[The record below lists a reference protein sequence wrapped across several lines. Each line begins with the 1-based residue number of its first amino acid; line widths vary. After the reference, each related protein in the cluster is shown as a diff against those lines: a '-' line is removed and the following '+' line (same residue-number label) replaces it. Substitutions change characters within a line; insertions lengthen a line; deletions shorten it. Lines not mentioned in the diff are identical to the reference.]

1 VKTPN
6 LEYANKGGFLWPPI
20 ADALDTFLRRQL
32 MGADPFERIW
42 RLIHVWEATEI
53 TLALASLALL
63 QLDEQKKEI
72 FRRQREFF
80 YGKSWDPVTESF
92 KEIHGAVD
100 GAIDQWINILDE
112 LSKANDLTGRF
123 LPSLQ
128 AFLKSKAVNVGPLVK
143 SWARTCDVPSDY
155 QEQGIVEVRVAMRYI
170 NSFRNRLAHVPFPHD
185 PLAEVSEALETATEQ
200 LFVIEPV
207 PTSHEKAGASSPLTG
222 ALRIGS
228 CFLHGGSL
236 ESVNVTE
243 NTSVSFVFPCQKK
256 EPAEVWPAVVL
267 VHIDPMMRPHV
278 LTRVKG
284 LDVCEYTRFRAEA
297 NAVLV
302 VPEAGIANHIPTPE
316 KKEYLVS
323 EPSSEKPPIQEH
335 EITLPEALES
345 IRSGDFE
352 TGIAFFSNLV
362 EQRPEYHVGWL
373 RLGHAKREKAA
384 RIVATAPQYARQ
396 LLTEALE
403 NLATASEHIDP
414 SYKALAH
421 YERSKTYYRLARL
434 AENDDGFMIRARD
447 EASAASNISTERKYQ
462 TWMEHLSTYGRAN
475 DQSPLTTKVKT
486 DEQIIDTEK

>member
-1 VKTPN
+1 MKTPN
-6 LEYANKGGFLWPPI
+6 LEYSNKGGFLWPPI
-20 ADALDTFLRRQL
+20 ADALDTFLRRQVA
-32 MGADPFERIW
+32 GADPFERIW

-53 TLALASLALL
+53 TLALASLALV
-63 QLDEQKKEI
+63 QQDEDKSEI

-112 LSKANDLTGRF
+112 LSKAGGLRGRF

-128 AFLKSKAVNVGPLVK
+128 AFLKSGAVNVGPLVK
-143 SWARTCDVPSDY
+143 AWARTCDVPSDY
-155 QEQGIVEVRVAMRYI
+155 QEQGIVEVRLAMRYI

-185 PLAEVSEALETATEQ
+185 PLAEVSDALETATEQ
-200 LFVIEPV
+200 LFSVEPV
-207 PTSHEKAGASSPLTG
+207 PTSHEKGGASSPLTG

-236 ESVNVTE
+236 ESIPNVNDTK
-243 NTSVSFVFPCQKK
+243 VSFVFPCQKK
-256 EPAEVWPAVVL
+256 EPPEVWSAGVL

-302 VPEAGIANHIPTPE
+302 VPEAGIASRIPTPE
-316 KKEYLVS
+316 KKEYLVMEPIS
-323 EPSSEKPPIQEH
+323 EEAPAQAH
-335 EITLPEALES
+335 VTTLPEALES
-345 IRSGDFE
+345 IRSGDFD
-352 TGIAFFSNLV
+352 TGISFFSSLV
-362 EQRPEYHVGWL
+362 QQRPEYHVGWL

-384 RIVATAPQYARQ
+384 RIVATAPEDARE
-396 LLTEALE
+396 LLTDALE
-403 NLATASEHIDP
+403 NLAKASEHIDP

-434 AENDDGFMIRARD
+434 DGNVDGFMIKAKD
-447 EASAASNISTERKYQ
+447 EASAAANISTERKYQ
-462 TWMEHLSTYGRAN
+462 TWMEHLTSYGRAT
-475 DQSPLTTKVKT
+475 DQSPLTAIKN
-486 DEQIIDTEK
+486 